1 MTLGSRPVFRG
12 CRDTPSY
19 DDTRLLPTRPVLS
32 LPSWSSHWFQIG
44 FFDMPRCSRHPRLL
58 KFIVS
63 AIALAAVTSS
73 TVNATAAAPSPP
85 AKPLNVLLITVDD
98 MNCDSVG
105 IYGCPIKGITPN
117 IDRLASQGMRFEHG
131 HVTIAICQ
139 PTRAVWM
146 TGRYPHRNGALGFDP
161 IKPGVPTL
169 LETLKRS
176 GYHTGILAKV
186 PHVVPTRGQHWD
198 VVVPARNL
206 GTGRNPDLYYKHTK
220 DFLEQAATE
229 GKPFF
234 LMANS
239 QDPHRPFAG
248 SQQERNKIRKT
259 RKNKKTKNKT
269 VPQKELTLA
278 PIPRRYHPDQIPVP
292 GFLPDLPAIRKELS
306 QYYAS
311 VHRAD
316 RIVGAV
322 LKALDDANLSKSTL
336 VMFLSDHGMPLPF
349 AKTNCWRHSTRTP
362 WIIRWPGVVRPG
374 QHDQRHMVAGIDLAP
389 TILDAVGLPQLP
401 QSDGRSFRA
410 VLNRQSQADRDHVI
424 THINRTAGKRAY
436 PMRSV
441 IERRYGYIFNA
452 WSNGTTVFRNE
463 SQAGLTMKA
472 MKTAAASN
480 PKIAARV
487 QLFLKRVPEE
497 LYDYQSDP
505 DAKHNLATDPQ
516 HSQTLA
522 RLRARLLDHMQ
533 STDDPQLSAFAQAI
547 GQSN

>member
-1 MTLGSRPVFRG
+1 MPCRP
-12 CRDTPSY
+12 
-19 DDTRLLPTRPVLS
+19 RPRQQLNLILS
-32 LPSWSSHWFQIG
+32 
-44 FFDMPRCSRHPRLL
+44 
-58 KFIVS
+58 V
-63 AIALAAVTSS
+63 AAFVAVISS
-73 TVNATAAAPSPP
+73 TVNATAADAFPP

-105 IYGCPIKGITPN
+105 VYGCPIKGITPN
-117 IDRLASQGMRFEHG
+117 IDRLASQGLRFEHG

-161 IKPGVPTL
+161 IRAGVPTL
-169 LETLKRS
+169 LETLKRA

-186 PHVVPTRGQHWD
+186 PHVIPTRGQHWD
-198 VVVPARNL
+198 VVIPAKQL
-206 GTGRNPDLYYKHTK
+206 GTGRDPDRYYKHTK
-220 DFLEQAATE
+220 AFLKQTAAG

-248 SQQERNKIRKT
+248 SQQERNKVRKA
-259 RKNKKTKNKT
+259 RKNKKAKNKT
-269 VPQKELTLA
+269 IPHKGLTLA
-278 PIPRRYHPDQIPVP
+278 PIPRRYHPDQVPVP
-292 GFLPDLPAIRKELS
+292 GFLPDLPEIRQELS

-316 RIVGAV
+316 KIVGAV
-322 LKALDDANLSKSTL
+322 LKALDEANLSKSTL

-401 QSDGRSFRA
+401 QSDGRSFRP
-410 VLNRQSQADRDHVI
+410 VLNRQSQTGRDHVI
-424 THINRTAGKRAY
+424 THINRTAGKREF

-480 PKIAARV
+480 AKIAARV

-505 DAKHNLATDPQ
+505 DAIHNLATDPQ
-516 HSQTLA
+516 HRKTLA
-522 RLRARLLDHMQ
+522 RLRGRLLEHMR
-533 STDDPQLSAFAQAI
+533 STDDPQLSAFTRVI
-547 GQSN
+547 GKSN